1 MAFYQSKR
9 RAFGFEPNTN
19 MNITALVDVLLVTL
33 IIFMLVS
40 PTLEHGIDVQLPAAK
55 PHKLSSPARPVV
67 VSLSGRGAIFWNS
80 AQVTEAQLRDRL
92 LEASREN
99 PETQVVIRGDVG
111 IAYGDLIRVLDVVRA
126 SGLVNI
132 GLATQNQGG

>member
-40 PTLEHGIDVQLPAAK
+40 PTLEHGIDVQLPVAKPYKMAAAK
-55 PHKLSSPARPVV
+55 PVT
-67 VSLSGRGAIFWNS
+67 VSLSKPGALYFNNK
-80 AQVTEAQLRDRL
+80 QVTEAQLRTSL
-92 LEASREN
+92 AEAARAN
-99 PETQVVIRGDVG
+99 PETPVVLRGDSG
-111 IAYGDLIRVLDVVRA
+111 IPYGDLIRVLDLVRA
-126 SGLVNI
+126 SGLTNI
-132 GLATQNQGG
+132 GLATRSPGG

>member
-40 PTLEHGIDVQLPAAK
+40 PTLEHGIDVQLPVAKPYKMVATKPVLVSLAKAGSLFFNTERVTDQQLQARLLAAAK
-55 PHKLSSPARPVV
+55 ANPDTPVV
-67 VSLSGRGAIFWNS
+67 L
-80 AQVTEAQLRDRL
+80 
-92 LEASREN
+92 
-99 PETQVVIRGDVG
+99 RGDTG
-111 IAYGDLIRVLDVVRA
+111 IPYGELIRVLDQVRG
-126 SGLVNI
+126 SGLTNI
-132 GLATQNQGG
+132 GLATRSPGG

>member
-40 PTLEHGIDVQLPAAK
+40 PTIEHGIDVQLPAAQ
-55 PHKLSSPARPVV
+55 PHKLSAPAKPVV
-67 VSLSGRGAIFWNS
+67 VSLAKSGGIFWNS
-80 AQVTEAQLRDRL
+80 APVTEAQLRARL
-92 LEASREN
+92 LEAAAAN
-99 PETQVVIRGDVG
+99 PETQVIVRGDAG
-111 IAYGDLIRVLDVVRA
+111 IAYGELIRVLDLVRGA
-126 SGLVNI
+126 GLVNL
-132 GLATQNQGG
+132 GLATQNPGG

>member
-40 PTLEHGIDVQLPAAK
+40 PSLEHGIDVQLPVAK
-55 PHKLSSPARPVV
+55 PHKLVAAKPLVI
-67 VSLSGRGAIFWNS
+67 SLAKQGALFHNN
-80 AQVTEAQLRDRL
+80 QPVTEAQLKIRL
-92 LEASREN
+92 AEAARAN
-99 PETQVVIRGDVG
+99 PDTPVVLRGDAG
-111 IAYGDLIRVLDVVRA
+111 IPYGDLIRVLDLVRA
-126 SGLVNI
+126 TGLVNI
-132 GLATQNQGG
+132 GLATRSPGG

>member
-40 PTLEHGIDVQLPAAK
+40 PTLEHGIDVQLPVAK
-55 PHKLSSPARPVV
+55 PHKMTATEPVL
-67 VSLSGRGAIFWNS
+67 VSLSKRGDLFFNRER
-80 AQVTEAQLRDRL
+80 VTDTQLRARL
-92 LEASREN
+92 AEAAQAN
-99 PETQVVIRGDVG
+99 PETPVVLRGDSG
-111 IAYGDLIRVLDVVRA
+111 IPYGELIRILDVVRG
-126 SGLVNI
+126 SGLTNI
-132 GLATQNQGG
+132 GLATRSEGG